1 MTFDPN
7 GNILVTSAGFL
18 GVNLLPCVTSK
29 AGNIDTVD
37 DIPFWV
43 IGSHKIYRLS
53 MA

>member
-7 GNILVTSAGFL
+7 GSILVTSAGLL

-29 AGNIDTVD
+29 AGNIEIVD
-37 DIPFWV
+37 DIPSWV
-43 IGSHKIYRLS
+43 IGIHKIYRLL